1 MKKTMKQC
9 ELVVDGLNISFGHFT
24 ALKDINL
31 CFPKGSLT
39 AIVGPNG
46 GGKSTLMKCVT
57 GQLQPTKGRICL
69 HGTSSENISYV
80 PQKSFLDTSFPITVH
95 EVAAMGLL
103 SKKNLYRAITS
114 DQIEKLDQ
122 TLEGMGLQNQREQLV
137 ETLSGGQF
145 QRLLFARLLLQDQ
158 PLIILD
164 EPFAH
169 IDEQT
174 KEVLLSIIQTWHQK
188 GKTIVVIL
196 HELDLVKRF
205 FPNTVLLAREVI
217 SRGPTDQVMSE
228 KNIAAAFK
236 KLLENTA

>member
-1 MKKTMKQC
+1 MNTNSQC
-9 ELVVDGLNISFGHFT
+9 ELVVDSLTVSFGNFQ
-24 ALKDINL
+24 ALQDINL

-39 AIVGPNG
+39 AIIGPNG

-57 GQLQPTKGRICL
+57 GQLQPTNGRIYL
-69 HGTSSENISYV
+69 HGISPDKISYV
-80 PQKSFLDTSFPITVH
+80 PQKSLLDTSFPITVR
-95 EVAAMGLL
+95 EVAAMGLI
-103 SKKNLYRAITS
+103 SKKNLYRSIPS
-114 DQIEKLDQ
+114 EQINKLDH
-122 TLEGMGLQNQREQLV
+122 TLNEMGLSNQKDQLV

-169 IDEQT
+169 IDEHT
-174 KEVLLSIIQTWHQK
+174 KEVLLSMIQNWHKK
-188 GKTIVVIL
+188 GKTIIVIL

-205 FPNTVLLAREVI
+205 FPNAVLLAKEVI
-217 SRGPTDQVMSE
+217 SNGKTAEVMSE
-228 KNIAAAFK
+228 KNIASAFK